1 MNTSALHYR
10 FTLLFLILTLCGA
23 GQSAWTALDAG
34 VSVDLNSVDFINE
47 QTGIAVGM
55 MGTIIKTT
63 DGGNTWTSISA
74 GSANNLSA
82 IRYVDNDR
90 VIIGGDQGIILSS
103 QDGGDTWSAV
113 QSGMDYNIYG
123 LAIDPVS
130 GRGIAGG
137 SGNTIIWTT
146 DFGASWT
153 YIQGGFMNDF
163 YGACMGGGE
172 FGAVVGRN
180 AIFQSLVGY
189 TTNGGQSF
197 NGQSFY
203 PTFNNVGFE
212 STSYDCHCFSSTQ
225 GFIVGALWDGQG
237 FVTSALDWGNQF
249 WDAVS
254 FAHRLFGVYFSN
266 ELQGVVVGGDFS
278 FNTLISETFDGG
290 ATWQTASVQGN
301 GKTMLDVKL
310 IGSTGYAVG
319 LDGEILK
326 KETATWAMELTTHE
340 INLNI
345 FPNPA
350 RKTLNISIGE
360 DFVKASYRIINPQ
373 GVVMSNRYFTQKN
386 LTVDLE
392 DLKPGIYLMSLL
404 VDDKAVTRRFAI
416 E

>member
-1 MNTSALHYR
+1 MKTAALHYR
-10 FTLLFLILTLCGA
+10 LTILFFLAAMFST
-23 GQSAWTALDAG
+23 GQSTWIAIDAG
-34 VSVDLNSVDFINE
+34 TSVDLNSVDFIDE

-55 MGTIIKTT
+55 MGTILKTA
-63 DGGNTWTSISA
+63 DGGDTWTSISA
-74 GSANNLSA
+74 GAVNNLGA
-82 IRYVDNDR
+82 IRYIDNDR
-90 VIIGGDQGIILSS
+90 AIIGGDQGIILSS
-103 QDGGDTWSAV
+103 QDGGHTWSTV

-130 GRGIAGG
+130 GHGIAGG

-146 DFGASWT
+146 DYGASWT
-153 YIQGGFMNDF
+153 FIQGGFMNDF
-163 YGACMGGGE
+163 YGACMAGGE

-180 AIFQSLVGY
+180 AIFQSLIGY
-189 TTNGGQSF
+189 TNNSGQSF

-212 STSYDCHCFSSTQ
+212 STSYDCHCFSSTH

-290 ATWQTASVQGN
+290 NTWQTAVIQGN
-301 GKTMLDVKL
+301 GKTLLDVKL

-319 LDGEILK
+319 LSGEILK
-326 KETATWAMELTTHE
+326 KETATSAMEQAKQE
-340 INLNI
+340 INLTI

-350 RKTLNISIGE
+350 NNVLNISIDG
-360 DFVKASYRIINPQ
+360 DFVQASYQIINLN
-373 GVVMSNRYFTQKN
+373 GNEVKYGDFYQKSFSVN
-386 LTVDLE
+386 VGELRR
-392 DLKPGIYLMSLL
+392 GIYLFNLL
-404 VDDKAVTRRFAI
+404 IDEKVITQRFAV